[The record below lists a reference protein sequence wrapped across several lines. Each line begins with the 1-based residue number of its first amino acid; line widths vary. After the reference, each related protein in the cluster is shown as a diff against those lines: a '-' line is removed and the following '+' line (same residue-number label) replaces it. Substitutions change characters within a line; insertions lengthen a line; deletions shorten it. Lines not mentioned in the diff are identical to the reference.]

1 MGLIEILF
9 IFSGIYW
16 ISYLISLFV
25 TSSFDYK
32 NLKLPLRITL
42 GFIYFSFANA
52 IFFKV
57 FSIQISVLLS
67 ILLLL
72 GISFIKNKNFLADS
86 YLLLKNTR
94 KSSAIYFSL
103 YLVLL
108 NIFILP
114 MHISKHYTAFT
125 EKGGDI
131 TIYSDISKFLVEHK
145 EPAFGLQDGI
155 ADFTNLV
162 TDPLHAVSDNLID
175 HRDVELLDPPSAE
188 YASYRVIATKWYTS
202 SQIVLNAEWF
212 FLSKDVALIFYVVL
226 AFIYAS
232 LLAVFFAYTLD
243 MGIIT
248 VILNT
253 AFLILSPSL
262 ISVFYNLYLLH
273 VFSLLCI
280 IVSFSLILKGEIKNV
295 NIHSDILVVFLF
307 LFSSY
312 YQALPIIGIPYFVFI
327 IYNYKEIPFLK
338 FKFDQPI
345 SKLQKL
351 VFVLIS
357 IVILSWVF
365 MDLMGTS
372 LKKIF
377 ATIIPFFYP
386 TRLSVDYAEVYLG
399 KAIPILSEKW
409 FSFFSGLM
417 SQDHFPPFFPKIE
430 FLDTVSN
437 VNFYSFSCFIILSIV
452 NFVRSI
458 LKRTISKKLVVFNLS
473 ILFTIILYTMI
484 AKGYLYMQSK
494 AAQYNLIPVYF
505 ALLLLNQQ
513 LIKSSL
519 NTFWDKFFKFA
530 VLILFSIQIVVFS
543 IPRYLFL
550 ISVSNS
556 SNLSC
561 VMEESFYEQ
570 TKNIS
575 TDSLTLIE
583 LEKPGCIYFI
593 TQPFFGKKMIPTKH
607 LSLSKVNVFLEN
619 GVYDYTNLVRDLN
632 ASDFVEV
639 DNSNQKIVY
648 LYPEKIIKKDIKYL
662 GLKTEVVWGK
672 KIMGE
677 MKSPEL
683 VLTADLFEKNYG
695 TTAIEG
701 KTKRVHYSRNGAGL
715 LFFPES
721 KKDQV
726 VIIEYKNA
734 REETQ
739 RTIKSE
745 DLKFRAKSKFI
756 ESIILTD
763 NPKFVQV
770 KFLLKENKSPFLL
783 HLPKLDQEYLISVE
797 TLDETL

>member
-9 IFSGIYW
+9 IFTGIYW

-25 TSSFDYK
+25 TASFDYK
-32 NLKLPLRITL
+32 HLKLPLRITL

-52 IFFKV
+52 IFFKI
-57 FSIQISVLLS
+57 FSIQVSVFLS
-67 ILLLL
+67 IFLLL
-72 GISFIKNKNFLADS
+72 GISFIKNKNFLPDS
-86 YLLLKNTR
+86 FLLFKNSR
-94 KSSAIYFSL
+94 KSSVIYFSL
-103 YLVLL
+103 YLFLL
-108 NIFILP
+108 NVFILP

-131 TIYSDISKFLVEHK
+131 TIYSDISKFLVDHK

-162 TDPLHAVSDNLID
+162 TDPLYTILDNMKD
-175 HRDVELLDPPSAE
+175 YRDVELLDPPSAE

-212 FLSKDVALIFYVVL
+212 FLSGNISLIFYVLL

-232 LLAVFFAYTLD
+232 IIALFFAYTLD
-243 MGIIT
+243 LGLTT
-248 VILNT
+248 VILYT
-253 AFLILSPSL
+253 ALLIVSPSL
-262 ISVFYNLYLLH
+262 ISVFYNLYLMH

-280 IVSFSLILKGEIKNV
+280 IFAFSLILKGKFNSFNTHFDLLI
-295 NIHSDILVVFLF
+295 ILLF
-307 LFSSY
+307 LFSCY
-312 YQALPIIGIPYFVFI
+312 YMILLVIIIPYFFFI
-327 IYNYKEIPFLK
+327 VSNYQNIRISK
-338 FKFDQPI
+338 FKFVQFE
-345 SKLQKL
+345 SKWRLFIFSFIFL
-351 VFVLIS
+351 V
-357 IVILSWVF
+357 IVSWICLDIF
-365 MDLMGTS
+365 GTS
-372 LKKIF
+372 VKKIV
-377 ATIIPFFYP
+377 AYVIALMYP
-386 TRLSVDYAEVYLG
+386 QGMDGKHMETYLG
-399 KAIPILSEKW
+399 KAIPILTEKW

-430 FLDTVSN
+430 FLDSVAK

-458 LKRTISKKLVVFNLS
+458 LKKTISRKLVVFNLS

-505 ALLLLNQQ
+505 SLLLLNQQ

-519 NTFWDKFFKFA
+519 NTFWDKFFKIA

-556 SNLSC
+556 TNLSC
-561 VMEESFYEQ
+561 VMEKSFYEQ

-593 TQPFFGKKMIPTKH
+593 TQPFFGKKMVPTKH
-607 LSLSKVNVFLEN
+607 LSLNRVNVFLEN
-619 GVYDYTNLVRDLN
+619 GVYNYTNLVRDLN

-639 DNSNQKIVY
+639 DSSKQSIIY
-648 LYPEKIIKKDIKYL
+648 LYPEKIIKKEIKYL
-662 GLKTEVVWGK
+662 GFKTEVVWGK
-672 KIMGE
+672 KNMKEI
-677 MKSPEL
+677 KSPEL

-695 TTAIEG
+695 TTTIEG
-701 KTKRVHYSRNGAGL
+701 KTKKVHYSRNGAGL
-715 LFFPES
+715 LFFPDS
-721 KKDQV
+721 KKDQLV
-726 VIIEYKNA
+726 TVEYKNA
-734 REETQ
+734 REETK
-739 RTIKSE
+739 TTVKAE
-745 DLKFRAKSKFI
+745 NLKFKSKSNFV
-756 ESIILTD
+756 ESIGFVD
-763 NPKFVQV
+763 NPKYLQV
-770 KFLLKENKSPFLL
+770 KFKLKESKNPFFL

-797 TLDETL
+797 TLDQSL